1 MFQAKLK
8 ETFQLVL
15 VKRVSHGSIESD
27 TLKARSQPQKSDLV
41 CKRPCRSTQLS
52 SEDRITSKKDAQSS
66 MITQAS
72 CMTLESVIEEI
83 SGTLI

>member
-1 MFQAKLK
+1 MFQARLK

-15 VKRVSHGSIESD
+15 VKRALHGSIESD
-27 TLKARSQPQKSDLV
+27 TRRARSQPQKSDSV
-41 CKRPCRSTQLS
+41 CKRPCRSMQPS
-52 SEDRITSKKDAQSS
+52 SEDRITSKKVALSS

-72 CMTLESVIEEI
+72 CMTLESAIEEI